1 VLRAKPN
8 HSGGDEL
15 PSAGRMKLFCEYG
28 ANVRFSIWS
37 FAIIKVSVSIN
48 SLRKVVNKMTR
59 KKAVK
64 VLRKQKKP
72 ENIQR
77 FTQKQN
83 LGRCSLTAK
92 EFRLLQR
99 MTHSSKALRNVG
111 LYTIKQSYLS
121 HNKMA
126 TVKEV
131 DAAMQSDVNY
141 WGVQS
146 NSVQAIRRTLFS
158 EVKSF
163 FKALEQWKKTP
174 EKFTGRPRFPNY
186 SGSTEKRIIE
196 IYQVPKV
203 DKDGYW
209 SIPMNVE
216 FRKRFGSI
224 KIRMPKNLLNQKI
237 SYIEIKPKQKGRFFE
252 VHYTY
257 EVPVAQMK
265 KQPTTTMNAMSCDLG
280 IDRFVSCATNNGDTF
295 LIDGKKLKSIN
306 QYFNKTIS
314 NLQWKNMENG
324 ISKRVVTNEIAELWN
339 KREAQI
345 NGYFSQA
352 VGLLFKKAKELNIDT
367 IVVGCNDGWKQECDM
382 GRKSN
387 QQFVQIPFRKLISAI
402 ENKCLKE
409 GIRFVKQEES
419 YTSKASF
426 LDRDVIPV
434 WSKDDKN
441 HYHFSGKRISR
452 GLYRSKAGQ
461 CIHADINGALNTLRK
476 SEVVELTENFQV
488 KTPIL
493 LEVQKRKTVA

>member
-1 VLRAKPN
+1 
-8 HSGGDEL
+8 
-15 PSAGRMKLFCEYG
+15 
-28 ANVRFSIWS
+28 
-37 FAIIKVSVSIN
+37 
-48 SLRKVVNKMTR
+48 MTR

-64 VLRKQKKP
+64 VLRKQKKA

-83 LGRCSLTAK
+83 IGRASLTAK

-111 LYTIKQSYLS
+111 LYTIKQSYLTT
-121 HNKMA
+121 NKMA
-126 TVKEV
+126 TAKEV
-131 DAAMQSDVNY
+131 DTAMQKDVNY

-158 EVKSF
+158 EAKSF

-174 EKFTGRPRFPNY
+174 EKFTGRPKFPKY

-203 DKDGYW
+203 DNDGYW
-209 SIPMNVE
+209 AIPMNVE

-224 KIRMPKNLLNQKI
+224 KIHMPKNLLNQKI
-237 SYIEIKPKQKGRFFE
+237 SYIEIVPKQKGRFFE

-257 EVPVAQMK
+257 EVQISQMK
-265 KQPTTTMNAMSCDLG
+265 KQPTTTMNALSCDLG
-280 IDRFVSCATNNGDTF
+280 VDRLLSCATNKGDTF

-314 NLQWKNMENG
+314 NLQQRNIENG
-324 ISKRVVTNEIAELWN
+324 ISKRVVTNSIAELWN
-339 KREAQI
+339 KREHQI
-345 NGYFSQA
+345 NGYLSQT
-352 VGLLFKKAKELNIDT
+352 VGLLFKKVKELKIDT
-367 IVVGCNDGWKQECDM
+367 IVVGYNAGWKQESDM
-382 GRKSN
+382 GKKSN
-387 QQFVQIPFRKLISAI
+387 QKFVQIPFNKLISAI

-426 LDRDVIPV
+426 LDIDTLPV
-434 WSKDDKN
+434 WTKDDKAN
-441 HYHFSGKRISR
+441 YCFSGKRITR
-452 GLYRSKAGQ
+452 GMYQSNSGQ

-476 SEVVELTENFQV
+476 SKVVELDENFKI

-493 LEVQKRKTVA
+493 LKVQKRKAVASRIA

>member
-1 VLRAKPN
+1 
-8 HSGGDEL
+8 
-15 PSAGRMKLFCEYG
+15 
-28 ANVRFSIWS
+28 
-37 FAIIKVSVSIN
+37 
-48 SLRKVVNKMTR
+48 MTR
-59 KKAVK
+59 KKAIK
-64 VLRKQKKP
+64 VLRKQKKT

-83 LGRCSLTAK
+83 LGRASLTAK

-111 LYTIKQSYLS
+111 LYAIKQCSL
-121 HNKMA
+121 NNNRMA

-131 DAAMQSDVNY
+131 DTAMQTDVNY

-158 EVKSF
+158 EAKSF
-163 FKALEQWKKTP
+163 FKALEQWKKNP
-174 EKFTGRPRFPNY
+174 EKFTGRPRFPKY

-196 IYQVPKV
+196 IYQIPKA

-257 EVPVAQMK
+257 EVQIAQMK
-265 KQPTTTMNAMSCDLG
+265 KQPTTTVNALSCDLG
-280 IDRFVSCATNNGDTF
+280 VDRLLSCATNIGDTF

-306 QYFNKTIS
+306 QYFNKAIS
-314 NLQWKNMENG
+314 NLQQKNIENG
-324 ISKRVVTNEIAELWN
+324 ISKRVVTNKLAGFWN
-339 KREAQI
+339 KREHQI

-352 VGLLFKKAKELNIDT
+352 VGLLFKKVKEFNIDT
-367 IVVGCNDGWKQECDM
+367 IVIGYNAGWKQECDM
-382 GRKSN
+382 GKRNN
-387 QQFVQIPFRKLISAI
+387 QQFVQIPFQKLISAI

-409 GIRFVKQEES
+409 GIRFLRQEES

-426 LDRDVIPV
+426 LDKDTLSV
-434 WSKDDKN
+434 WSKDDKTT
-441 HYHFSGKRISR
+441 YKFSGKRITR
-452 GLYRSKAGQ
+452 GLYQSKSGQ

-476 SEVVELTENFQV
+476 SEVVELDENFKV

-493 LEVQKRKTVA
+493 LKVQKRKAVV